1 MAVYIAVAPLQW
13 RWSSTIDDAIGKSIS
28 QFNPGGF
35 RVVNLPVHLYLLNRE
50 MNEMSYTHKW
60 ALHKDTT
67 YLGTYRAFSK
77 NGSWKWTK
85 YI

>member
-1 MAVYIAVAPLQW
+1 MTAYIAIAPLQW
-13 RWSSTIDDAIGKSIS
+13 RWSNTIDDAIEKSIS

-35 RVVNLPVHLYLLNRE
+35 RVINLPVKLYLLNRE
-50 MNEMSYTHKW
+50 LNDMSKRNW
-60 ALHKDTT
+60 VLNKDAT
-67 YLGTYRAFSK
+67 YLGTYRAFSE

>member
-13 RWSSTIDDAIGKSIS
+13 RWSSTIDDAIEKSIS

-35 RVVNLPVHLYLLNRE
+35 RVINLPVHLYLLNHE
-50 MNEMSYTHKW
+50 MNEMSKRKW
-60 ALHKDTT
+60 VLNKDTT

-77 NGSWKWTK
+77 NGSWEWTK